1 MLVEFGAKD
10 FVEPLV
16 GRGPVSGPMAVDQ
29 LQAQYG
35 RDIEFVPY
43 ESVRGSDLN
52 SGRPPGI
59 KSFGEFSDIL
69 RSYNETKVPVPF
81 NLAWNGGAGLTPDE
95 VVEAATTGLG
105 KKLLDNLAMV
115 GDDNGV
121 QNYITILRDE
131 LLEVIKDLYP
141 GLKTVASCIRFTEN
155 DPEGVK
161 ALYRAS
167 FENFDYVVPLPQH
180 TKVAFLRSFHRYA
193 AQMMVFPTL
202 GCARPDLGDCKRHFL
217 SEDSSVHVEW
227 VYEGCQMRAP
237 SSSLISRSHD
247 ARGLLKMGVENLKF
261 ARRPGQVNHSI
272 AFGLKEMF
280 RFMNKPGFGLRRP
293 LTDLLRSRSTP

>member
-180 TKVAFLRSFHRYA
+180 TKVAFLRSFHSYV

-202 GCARPDLGDCKRHFL
+202 GCAKTDLDECKRHFW
-217 SEDSSVHVEW
+217 SQDSSVHLNLVRA
-227 VYEGCQMRAP
+227 GCHTWDRP
-237 SSSLISRSHD
+237 NPLVSRPHD
-247 ARGLLKMGVENLKF
+247 AQGLLKMGVGNFKF
-261 ARRPGQVNHSI
+261 TRRPDQINHSI
-272 AFGLKEMF
+272 GSGLKEMF
-280 RFMNKPGFGLRRP
+280 RFMNKPGFGETLSW
-293 LTDLLRSRSTP
+293 TELLRPRSTP